1 MSAFGRAL
9 GIARSILVYHG
20 IPGRQRRMRRL
31 YARFVRT
38 GDLAFDVG
46 AHAGNRTRAL
56 ASLGCRVVA
65 VEPQPDF
72 ARLLRTLFAH
82 TPAVTVVEAAAGRS
96 QGRATLAISDRTPT
110 VTTLC
115 SPWRDARS
123 GEAEFAGVN
132 WNRSVEVPIITLD
145 VLIAQHGAPSFV
157 KIDVEGSEIDVLAGL
172 SQPVRVVSFEYLSRA
187 LDLVDACTAR
197 LGELGD
203 YAFTWS
209 EGESFALAGAPQLTA
224 AELIAS
230 LRLRSAQQQFGD
242 VYAVLTDRSIDSRSS
257 A

>member
-1 MSAFGRAL
+1 MSALDRAL
-9 GIARSILVYHG
+9 GIARSLIVYHG

-31 YARFVRT
+31 YARLVT
-38 GDLAFDVG
+38 AGDLVFDVG

-82 TPAVTVVEAAAGRS
+82 APAVTVVEAAAGRS
-96 QGRATLAISDRTPT
+96 EGRATLAISDRTPT
-110 VTTLC
+110 VTTLS

-123 GEAEFAGVN
+123 SDSDFAGVH
-132 WNRSVEVPIITLD
+132 WNRFVEVPITTLD
-145 VLIAQHGAPSFV
+145 ALIAQHGAPSFV
-157 KIDVEGSEIDVLAGL
+157 KIDVEGSEVEVLAGL

-187 LDLVDACTAR
+187 LDLVEACTAR

-203 YAFTWS
+203 YVFTWS
-209 EGESFALAGAPQLTA
+209 AGESFSLAVEPQLTA
-224 AELIAS
+224 AELITSIRMRA
-230 LRLRSAQQQFGD
+230 AEQQFGD
-242 VYAVLTDRSIDSRSS
+242 VYAVLTHRAGGSRS
-257 A
+257 AA